1 MPAPAPLPNMSANF
15 TLPTSVQSLPND
27 AGSAGSNATGNEV
40 APSTV
45 AAIGQ
50 NVPVAEAAAT
60 S

>member
-1 MPAPAPLPNMSANF
+1 M
-15 TLPTSVQSLPND
+15 QSLPND